1 MVLSF
6 TGAQTCRPVGGTFD
20 GALKQFWPDV
30 HLDAANEYCGSVYV
44 GRHGNSQSQ

>member
-6 TGAQTCRPVGGTFD
+6 TGAQTCRPVDETFD

-30 HLDAANEYCGSVYV
+30 HLIYI
-44 GRHGNSQSQ
+44 NSISTDNKQ